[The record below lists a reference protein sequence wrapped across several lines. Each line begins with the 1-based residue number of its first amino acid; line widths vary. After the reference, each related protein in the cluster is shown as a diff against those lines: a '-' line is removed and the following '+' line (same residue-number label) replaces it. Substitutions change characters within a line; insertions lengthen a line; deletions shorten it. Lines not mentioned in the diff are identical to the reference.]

1 MTRSRRLQ
9 AAGAALGILSVI
21 LVPLL
26 GSDYLVSFVFTTLLF
41 VGMAYGWNVISGYT
55 AYVSFGQI
63 SFFGV
68 GAYAVAILVS
78 RLSWPWPLAVLAGTA
93 AAAALAVPLGW
104 AMLRLRGPYFALG
117 MLGLVQVLNMIASA
131 WSGLTN
137 GGEGIYLPPASDL
150 RALYAAAA
158 LMVAAGVA
166 VTWSIDRSAFG
177 LRLRSIGEDEIA
189 AEAMGVYTT
198 RAKLAAFVIAS
209 TFPAMAGGLY
219 AFRLSYIDPA
229 SGFPTSYEVRVILMT
244 IFGGAGTVWG
254 PLVGGVLLT
263 AVGEVLWA
271 KFAELHLLLFGLMIV
286 VVLRYMPEGLV
297 PLLRRRQGRRSAPVP
312 PVRRKD
318 AA

>member
-1 MTRSRRLQ
+1 M
-9 AAGAALGILSVI
+9 
-21 LVPLL
+21 
-26 GSDYLVSFVFTTLLF
+26 VSFVFTTFLF
-41 VGMAYGWNVISGYT
+41 VGMAYGWNIISGYT

-78 RLSWPWPLAVLAGTA
+78 RLSWPWPLAVATGTVV
-93 AAAALAVPLGW
+93 AAALAVPVGW

-117 MLGLVQVLNMIASA
+117 MLGLVQVLQMIASA

-150 RALYAAAA
+150 HALYFASA
-158 LMVAAGVA
+158 LLVAAGVL

-189 AEAMGVYTT
+189 ADAMGVYTT

-209 TFPAMAGGLY
+209 AFPAMAGGLY

-229 SGFPTSYEVRVILMT
+229 SGFPAAYEVRVILMT
-244 IFGGAGTVWG
+244 VFGGAGTVLG
-254 PLVGGVLLT
+254 PLAGGVLLT
-263 AVGEVLWA
+263 GLGEVLWA
-271 KFAELHLLLFGLMIV
+271 RFAELHLFLFGLMIV
-286 VVLRYMPEGLV
+286 IVLRFMPEGLI
-297 PLLRRRQGRRSAPVP
+297 PQLRRRAARRSAPVP
-312 PVRRKD
+312 SVRRKD